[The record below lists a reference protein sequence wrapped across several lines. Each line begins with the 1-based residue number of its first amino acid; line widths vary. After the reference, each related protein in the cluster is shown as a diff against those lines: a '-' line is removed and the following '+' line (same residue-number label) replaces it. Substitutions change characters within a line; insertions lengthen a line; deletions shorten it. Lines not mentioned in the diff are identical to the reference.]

1 MAAQNSY
8 VRGDHLG
15 RIDADIGS
23 INNLSQTRQDII
35 RTDTKMIKV
44 KRTLLE
50 IINYMAFPFL
60 LIMLWEIFSKLRIF
74 PPAILP
80 SVETLS
86 LTFVD
91 GIKSGE
97 IPQDLFISL
106 VRVLKGYSIGIILGL
121 LFGVGMGISFKTNK
135 FFTLIF
141 NGIRQIP
148 PLAWVPLLILWFGI
162 GETSKVVLIA
172 KSSFF
177 PILLNTINGIRNIP
191 QGYLEVAKLYKIH
204 KIDLVSKVYFP
215 STIPSVFVGLRLGAG
230 AAWMSVVAAEMIAS
244 TSGIGYRINDAR
256 NLMQSDVVLV
266 DMIIIGLI
274 GGMMDF
280 GLKYFAKRVSKWESA

>member
-1 MAAQNSY
+1 MVAQNSY
-8 VRGDHLG
+8 ARRDRLG
-15 RIDADIGS
+15 Q
-23 INNLSQTRQDII
+23 INSNRDNANDLSETRQVIVGKDRKII
-35 RTDTKMIKV
+35 EAQK
-44 KRTLLE
+44 TLSE
-50 IINYMAFPFL
+50 IMNYIAFPLL
-60 LIMLWEIFSKLRIF
+60 LIVLWEIFSKLQIF

-80 SVETLS
+80 SIETLF

-106 VRVLKGYSIGIILGL
+106 VRVLKGYSIGIVLGL
-121 LFGVGMGISFKTNK
+121 LLGVSMGISFRTNK

-141 NGIRQIP
+141 DGIRQIP
-148 PLAWVPLLILWFGI
+148 PLAWIPLLILWFGI
-162 GETSKVVLIA
+162 GETSKIVLIA

-191 QGYLEVAKLYKIH
+191 KGYLEVAKLYRIN
-204 KIDLVSKVYFP
+204 KIDLLTKVYFP

-274 GGMMDF
+274 GGVMDF
-280 GLKYFAKRVSKWESA
+280 GLKHFAKFVSKWELA